1 MTGATERFDLLGFD
15 VTLLDGG
22 PAASFSV
29 QRWQAPNGAGGI
41 PVHLHRR
48 TEEAFY
54 VIAGELA
61 LWLDDQVVVLSVGS
75 YVLVPPGRRHSFW
88 NPGERPATYITVM
101 APGGFERY
109 LVELAAGLREA
120 ADGRQAAELRERLGE
135 AYDIT
140 VVGPPPRA
148 AR

>member
-1 MTGATERFDLLGFD
+1 MTEVTERFDLLGFD

-22 PAASFSV
+22 PAASFSL
-29 QRWQAPNGAGGI
+29 QRWQAPPGAGGI

-54 VIAGELA
+54 VIDGEIG
-61 LWLDDQVVVLSVGS
+61 LWLDDHVEVLPMGS
-75 YVLVPPGRRHSFW
+75 YVHVPPGRPHSFW

-109 LVELAAGLREA
+109 LVEVAAGLRDV
-120 ADGRQAAELRERLGE
+120 ADEEQATKLRERLAT

-140 VVGPPPRA
+140 VTGPPPATVR
-148 AR
+148 

>member
-1 MTGATERFDLLGFD
+1 VTGATQRFGLLDFD

-54 VIAGELA
+54 VVAGELA
-61 LWLDDQVVVLSVGS
+61 LCLDDEVVVLSVGS
-75 YVLVPPGRRHSFW
+75 YVLVTPGRRHSFW
-88 NPGERPATYITVM
+88 NPGDRPATYITVM
-101 APGGFERY
+101 APGGFEQY

-120 ADGRQAAELRERLGE
+120 ADGEQAAGLRERLGA